1 VANPTRPWE
10 LLVSLIAL
18 GLGIAAWVMSNSF
31 PRTDEGY
38 LGPALFPKILAVVL
52 VVAGLGLILPNIR
65 KPGFW
70 QSVEPNLGR
79 NLLPVTLLLGA
90 LLLTPWLV
98 GKIGLVMSTV
108 LYSVVTSLLLGARW
122 REALLVGVAMLAFVY
137 VVFVQLLKVSA

>member
-1 VANPTRPWE
+1 
-10 LLVSLIAL
+10 VSLIAL